1 MFIVN
6 LTNVALDV
14 NFFFKKN
21 LEFKYFFKINLRFK
35 CILLIQPICS

>member
-14 NFFFKKN
+14 NFFKKN